1 MHAPIRRILVPIDFS
16 EHAREALLYAMRLAD
31 PLEADVDVLHVFE
44 KPFYVGTEHV
54 AVPGQPGH
62 TIAEFVEGNCA
73 VELAEF
79 VATVPTPPGVRLQ
92 PRCVAGDPALVI
104 IDESARYDLVV
115 MGRHGRTGLLH
126 LLMGSVSEKVL
137 HDAHCPV
144 LTVRHREVAM
154 TPLPARAAMATG

>member
-16 EHAREALLYAMRLAD
+16 EHAREALLYALRLAE

-44 KPFYVGTEHV
+44 RPYYVGNEHV

-62 TIAEFVEGNCA
+62 TVSEYLEGQCA
-73 VELAEF
+73 RELAEF
-79 VATVPTPPGVRLQ
+79 LRTVPEPPGVRLR
-92 PRCVAGDPALVI
+92 PRCVDGDPARVLVE
-104 IDESARYDLVV
+104 ESERYDLVV

-137 HDAHCPV
+137 QGARCPV
-144 LTVRHREVAM
+144 LTVRHRELAM
-154 TPLPARAAMATG
+154 TPLPVRAAVAVP